1 MPFRSVARASI
12 SQADIVFRPDNLN
25 NPEEQRV
32 PTEEY
37 EGELYP
43 VETQMPQS
51 ENGGKN
57 RDKGGPLFITLYALL
72 LLSIAG
78 LVFAVTK
85 YMQVP
90 RNTLPLL
97 SSQDE
102 DTTSGV
108 VASNGLGTV
117 AAAVP
122 DQDPDAY
129 RSDIEYIVS
138 TEIDDDCST
147 NFLEGAQK
155 MAIDWLVYEDNVL
168 TSTNIRAMVESM
180 DSNTIGS
187 GDLVPNFPLVQRYA
201 MMVLFF
207 GTSGELWSDASWSE
221 MVDIPECMFMG
232 VDCDLEGQAVVL
244 DLSFRKLRGRL
255 PEEVGMLTKLESL
268 SFLSNSLEGTI
279 PSFIYNKLTNLS
291 MFLPCVRS
299 FVDCCTDIRSQGI
312 TRWIVFE
319 YFFFSQLWLF
329 ILNCFLAAPTMPSTH
344 TQSFLI
350 CRKTN
355 SRLLSALIF
364 PS

>member
-1 MPFRSVARASI
+1 MYPRSRS
-12 SQADIVFRPDNLN
+12 STLQADVVFCPDNVN

-32 PTEEY
+32 PIEEY

-51 ENGGKN
+51 ENGEN
-57 RDKGGPLFITLYALL
+57 DRDKGGPLFITLYALL

-85 YMQVP
+85 YIQVP
-90 RNTLPLL
+90 RNTLPQL

-102 DTTSGV
+102 DTASGLGTSD
-108 VASNGLGTV
+108 GLGTV
-117 AAAVP
+117 AAADP
-122 DQDPDAY
+122 DQDFDAY
-129 RSDIEYIVS
+129 RSDIEYIIS
-138 TEIDDDCST
+138 TEIDEDCST
-147 NFLEGAQK
+147 NFLEDAQK

-180 DSNTIGS
+180 DSNTIG
-187 GDLVPNFPLVQRYA
+187 GGNLVPTFPLVQRYA

-207 GTSGELWSDASWSE
+207 GTSGEVWSDASWSD

-232 VDCDLEGQAVVL
+232 VECDLEGQAVVL

-291 MFLPCVRS
+291 MFLLCARS
-299 FVDCCTDIRSQGI
+299 FIAVRTLEVRVSRHGSSS
-312 TRWIVFE
+312 RF
-319 YFFFSQLWLF
+319 LF
-329 ILNCFLAAPTMPSTH
+329 
-344 TQSFLI
+344 
-350 CRKTN
+350 
-355 SRLLSALIF
+355 LSHNHGSLF
-364 PS
+364 